1 MKYDQSCY
9 LASWQSKGTSYAW
22 YNGNWWPR
30 NKIRLRPSWRQ
41 YVTNYSGDTL
51 FLMDVTWQFTWFFM
65 KSDSEPKWTSV
76 SPWGTSNMK
85 IDKGFCLDKISLSF
99 LSIYLSFSLSVCPSV
114 RVCLCLCLS
123 LFSSIFVSI
132 IGPKDSH
139 TYMGHYKSITCLCLF
154 YFSNNEQVV

>member
-1 MKYDQSCY
+1 MKEILDSKFVWNTISTVIG
-9 LASWQSKGTSYAW
+9 LHDKVKGTSYAW

-99 LSIYLSFSLSVCPSV
+99 LSLYLSFSLSVCPSV
-114 RVCLCLCLS
+114 RVCVSVSVSLS
-123 LFSSIFVSI
+123 LFFDICQYNWSQ
-132 IGPKDSH
+132 G
-139 TYMGHYKSITCLCLF
+139 
-154 YFSNNEQVV
+154 